1 MIWADG
7 GVKLH
12 TTLHTGQRSHL
23 SISLSTT
30 DDDSGGATGGVCKQV
45 YNMFPTE
52 AQADQ
57 QPLLNYHTIYVG
69 PSPVL
74 SQLSQA
80 QVWPLQELSAKKKP
94 AEKKYLVSTW
104 SAPHLLL
111 VKSLH
116 RGHLFFPSWYKV
128 DLVSNSSSSITHSA
142 TKDGDFITFDQL
154 NWCVDCG
161 VWTLVR
167 RP

>member
-69 PSPVL
+69 PSPGLPFL
-74 SQLSQA
+74 SWPGSQ
-80 QVWPLQELSAKKKP
+80 S
-94 AEKKYLVSTW
+94 
-104 SAPHLLL
+104 H
-111 VKSLH
+111 
-116 RGHLFFPSWYKV
+116 
-128 DLVSNSSSSITHSA
+128 
-142 TKDGDFITFDQL
+142 
-154 NWCVDCG
+154 
-161 VWTLVR
+161 
-167 RP
+167 